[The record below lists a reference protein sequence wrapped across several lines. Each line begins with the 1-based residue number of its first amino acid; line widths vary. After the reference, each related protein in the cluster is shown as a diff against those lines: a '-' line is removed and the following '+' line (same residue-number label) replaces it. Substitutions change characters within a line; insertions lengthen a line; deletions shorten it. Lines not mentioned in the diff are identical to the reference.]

1 MTRLKPLILLFCG
14 ICMFILGGFWDS
26 RDIADL
32 SIYSSEGYDL
42 SDGEVSLHVTG
53 VSSAFQEDGKAS
65 DLILASEGNSLGE
78 SRYDRSLTMPDEIMY
93 GTLRTVLF
101 GSALAKESIREYV
114 DINFRGPQ
122 TRLSANVAVTK
133 GRTKDIFHADSPAE
147 SIGTHLSEILHS
159 AEKSSFVPSVTLKDL
174 ALTLFT
180 DDYGDALLPLLVPSE
195 IGVEIGGLAVFD
207 GDRMVAEVTGREA
220 LALVLLRGD
229 RSQGYVPFS
238 AVLPDGEPD
247 QGSLFLTC
255 SRRVRA
261 RLDGNIPK
269 IDIRIHLKGA
279 LVGHSGKSAI
289 TEVPQ
294 NRAAVEEQV
303 SLDMENLCRDALRR
317 IQTEFRCDPIDVT
330 RYAKKFY
337 RKDPPGDIRDIITS
351 AVITVSV
358 ETDIRRLG
366 EVS

>member
-1 MTRLKPLILLFCG
+1 MTRLKPLILLFFG
-14 ICMFILGGFWDS
+14 IGMFILGGFWDS

-42 SDGEVSLHVTG
+42 SDGKVSLHVTG

-65 DLILASEGNSLGE
+65 DLILASGGNSLGE

-93 GTLRTVLF
+93 GTLRSVLF

-122 TRLSANVAVTK
+122 TRLSANVAITK
-133 GRTKDIFHADSPAE
+133 GRTEDIYNADSPAD
-147 SIGTHLSEILHS
+147 SIGTHLSEILRS

-207 GDRMVAEVTGREA
+207 GDRMVAEVTDREA

-229 RSQGYVPFS
+229 KSQGYVPFS
-238 AVLPDGEPD
+238 VELPNGEQD

-255 SRRVRA
+255 SRKVSA
-261 RLDGNIPK
+261 RMNGSIPQ
-269 IDIRIHLKGA
+269 IDIRIRLKGA

-289 TEVPQ
+289 TEVPK
-294 NRAAVEEQV
+294 NRAAVESQV
-303 SLDMENLCRDALRR
+303 SADMEALCRTVLHR
-317 IQTEFRCDPIDVT
+317 IQTEFCCDPIDVT
-330 RYAKKFY
+330 RYAKRLY
-337 RKDPPGDIRDIITS
+337 RKNAPEDIRDIITT

>member
-14 ICMFILGGFWDS
+14 VCMFILGGFWDS

-42 SDGEVSLHVTG
+42 SDGEVTLHVTG

-93 GTLRTVLF
+93 GTLRSVLF
-101 GSALAKESIREYV
+101 GSALARESIREYV

-133 GRTKDIFHADSPAE
+133 GRTEDIYSADSPAD

-207 GDRMVAEVTGREA
+207 GDRMVAEVTDREA

-229 RSQGYVPFS
+229 KSQGYVPFS
-238 AVLPDGEPD
+238 AVLPDGEQD

-261 RLDGNIPK
+261 RMEGNVPQ
-269 IDIRIHLKGA
+269 IDIQIRLKGA
-279 LVGHSGKSAI
+279 LVGHSGESAI
-289 TEVPQ
+289 TEVPK
-294 NRAAVEEQV
+294 NRAAVEAQL
-303 SLDMENLCRDALRR
+303 SADMEALCRDVLRR
-317 IQTEFRCDPIDVT
+317 VQTEFCCDPIDVT
-330 RYAKKFY
+330 RYAKKLY
-337 RKDPPGDIRDIITS
+337 RKDPPEDIRDIITT